1 MPIYSK
7 LHPLHDPLPS
17 TVPSYQVI
25 VKCKKQFEETEQV
38 SKPDMA
44 GTVKWSDREF
54 KITLINMLRALL
66 GNVDNMQ
73 EQMENV

>member
-1 MPIYSK
+1 M
-7 LHPLHDPLPS
+7 
-17 TVPSYQVI
+17 Q
-25 VKCKKQFEETEQV
+25 KKKIEETKQV
-38 SKPDMA
+38 SKPDTE

-54 KITLINMLRALL
+54 KMTLINMLEALL